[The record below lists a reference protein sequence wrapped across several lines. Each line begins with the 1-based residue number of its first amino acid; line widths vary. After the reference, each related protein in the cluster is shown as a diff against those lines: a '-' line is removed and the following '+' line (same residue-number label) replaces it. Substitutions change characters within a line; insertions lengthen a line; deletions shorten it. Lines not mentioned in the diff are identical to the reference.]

1 MTKSLEV
8 KTPNFQKDI
17 IIPQIYDM
25 KNIKLIQTFGY
36 KNSPVNK
43 VAELK
48 KQKIQNVIKGIVY
61 KQRVEP
67 SPSESLYKS
76 LSFKNDHR
84 NNSHQPFYSQVME
97 NAHK

>member
-1 MTKSLEV
+1 MSKSLEV
-8 KTPNFQKDI
+8 KAPHFQKDV

-61 KQRVEP
+61 KQKVEP
-67 SPSESLYKS
+67 NHNQPLYHS
-76 LSFKNDHR
+76 LSLKN
-84 NNSHQPFYSQVME
+84 
-97 NAHK
+97 